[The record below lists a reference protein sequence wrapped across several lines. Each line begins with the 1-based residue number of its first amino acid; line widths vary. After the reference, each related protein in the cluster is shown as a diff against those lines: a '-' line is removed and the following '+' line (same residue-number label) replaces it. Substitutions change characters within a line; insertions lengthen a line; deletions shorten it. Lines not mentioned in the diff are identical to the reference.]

1 MAQKNIALDPKLL
14 EHMRKVANH
23 LRTQDVPPS
32 HARDVLREYLTDQME
47 NSDTEQA
54 SSAGKTK

>member
-1 MAQKNIALDPKLL
+1 VAQEKSALDPQLI
-14 EHMRKVANH
+14 EHMRKVADH
-23 LRTQDVPPS
+23 LRTLNVPS
-32 HARDVLREYLTDQME
+32 SQARDVLREYLTDQME